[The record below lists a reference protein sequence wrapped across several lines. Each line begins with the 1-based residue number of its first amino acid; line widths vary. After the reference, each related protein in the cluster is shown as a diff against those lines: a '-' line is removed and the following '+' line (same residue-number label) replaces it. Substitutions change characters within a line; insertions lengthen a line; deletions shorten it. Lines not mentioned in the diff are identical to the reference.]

1 MTDPERSGTTQQP
14 ATAQHSRTVDID
26 GHPMHYV
33 EYGAGPDAATS
44 RRTVLALHG
53 WMVDHEMMSGPLEPI
68 FGERAWTRRIYLD
81 LPGMGATPAGSIAS
95 SDDLLQAV
103 LSFIDRVIG
112 TARFSVIGLSYGGYL
127 GRAITAALGE
137 QVDGLALICPMTS
150 VGAGAPLPEHVVL
163 HREGDLSGILEPALE
178 EQYEGYLVNQTPDT
192 LRRFQTYEGSGFSAA
207 DQPSLDRIF
216 ARFQLT
222 DEANSDAPYGNP
234 TLIVT
239 ARQDQ
244 YVGYAGALDWLP
256 QYPRATFAVLDRSG
270 HGIPHE
276 QPELLAALVRE
287 WLDRVDQHPPR
298 SDEETSR

>member
-1 MTDPERSGTTQQP
+1 MSGRE
-14 ATAQHSRTVDID
+14 HSRTVDID

-33 EYGAGPDAATS
+33 EYGDDGAEP
-44 RRTVLALHG
+44 RHTVLALHG
-53 WMVDHEMMSGPLEPI
+53 WMVDHELMSGPLEPI
-68 FGERAWTRRIYLD
+68 LDRRDGVRRIYLD
-81 LPGMGATPAGSIAS
+81 LPGMGRSPVGSIAS
-95 SDDLLQAV
+95 SDDMLRAV

-127 GRAITAALGE
+127 ARAVTAALGE

-150 VGAGAPLPEHVVL
+150 VGAGAELPEHVVL

-192 LRRFQTYEGSGFSAA
+192 LRRFQAYEGPGFTSA

-216 ARFQLT
+216 ARFKLT
-222 DEANSDAPYGNP
+222 DEAKSDAPYGHP

-244 YVGYAGALDWLP
+244 YVGYAGALGWLP

-276 QPELLAALVRE
+276 QPELLAALVQE
-287 WLDRVDQHPPR
+287 WLDRVEQHLP
-298 SDEETSR
+298 SDEGTTR